1 MRLLTLA
8 RDLTRRKARER
19 DSMFVAE
26 GIRSCEELARSGVDV
41 VGVLAAPQLAD
52 NPRGASLKAAFAARG
67 VAPVDVTD
75 KEFQSAA
82 ATESPQGVLAVA
94 RIPDHRFDSPE
105 ILARPTT
112 RLLVLDGVQD
122 PGNVGTLIR
131 TAAALGADALVA
143 LPGTVD
149 VWNAKVVRSAMGAH
163 FSFPAVHATWEAL
176 QDACASHRVAFWG
189 AELGGTD
196 VADLNPPSRLAL
208 VVGNEGA
215 GLSDPVRGALEQR
228 VTLPI
233 RPDVESLNVAVA
245 AGILLH
251 QLRP

>member
-1 MRLLTLA
+1 MRLLTMA

-19 DSMFVAE
+19 DGMFVVE
-26 GIRSCEELARSGVDV
+26 GIRACEELARSPLDV
-41 VGVLAAPQLAD
+41 VGVLCAPQLAD
-52 NPRGASLKAAFAARG
+52 SERGAALRRAFVERDI
-67 VAPVDVTD
+67 PLLDVTD
-75 KEFQSAA
+75 REFQSAA

-94 RIPDHRFDSPE
+94 RSPTYQFDSAE
-105 ILARPTT
+105 LLGRATV

-131 TAAALGADALVA
+131 TAAALGADAVVA

-163 FSFPAVHATWEAL
+163 FHFPAVHATREAL
-176 QDACASHRVAFWG
+176 QQTCASHAIALWG

-196 VADLNPPSRLAL
+196 VGALRPPARLAL
-208 VVGNEGA
+208 VVGNEGG
-215 GLSDPVRGALEQR
+215 GLSAPVRETLAHR

-233 RPDVESLNVAVA
+233 SPAVESLNVAVA